1 MKITINNKEYKS
13 VKMTRKYYKIYMEAF
28 KQLENKE
35 MYEDD
40 DLDLMIKI
48 LVKLYDN
55 NFTEDDINNELSVYE
70 IVYNFMMLQEN
81 ELLELN
87 KKIEKAQ
94 KAFQKSKQ

>member
-13 VKMTRKYYKIYMEAF
+13 VKMTRKYYKMYTDAYKI
-28 KQLENKE
+28 LEGKSV
-35 MYEDD
+35 YEDD

-87 KKIEKAQ
+87 KKIEKTQ
-94 KAFQKSKQ
+94 KAFLKGK